1 MEYIRTAISDVI
13 LIKPKVFGDNRGFFM
28 ETFRQNEFEELV
40 GPTKFVQDNHSGSG
54 QGILRG
60 LHYQLKATQGK
71 LVRVIVG
78 EVFDV
83 AVDLRK
89 GSPTFGKWV
98 GEVLSAENKQQLW
111 VPEGFAH
118 GYYVISEWAEFVY
131 KTTDYYAP
139 EWERSL
145 RWDDP
150 TIGVDWPLVNGNPPR
165 LSTKDAIAPLMADA
179 EIFPEGWVKK
189 EESK

>member
-1 MEYIRTAISDVI
+1 MEYIRTVIPDVI

-40 GPTKFVQDNHSGSG
+40 GQTKFVQDNHSGSG

-71 LVRVIVG
+71 LVRVIAG

-83 AVDLRK
+83 AVDIRK

-98 GEVLSAENKQQLW
+98 GEILSAENKHQLW

-131 KTTDYYAP
+131 KTTDYYSP
-139 EWERSL
+139 EWERGL
-145 RWDDP
+145 LWNDP
-150 TIGVDWPLVNGNPPR
+150 IVGVEWPLVNGNPPM
-165 LSTKDAIAPLMADA
+165 LSTKDAIAPLLADA
-179 EIFPEGWVKK
+179 EIFPEGWVK
-189 EESK
+189 